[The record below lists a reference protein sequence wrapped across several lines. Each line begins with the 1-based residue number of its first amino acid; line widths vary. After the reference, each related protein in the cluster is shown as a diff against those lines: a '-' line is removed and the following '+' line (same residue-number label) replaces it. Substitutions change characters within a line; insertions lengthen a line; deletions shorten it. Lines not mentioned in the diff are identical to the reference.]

1 MMTGGG
7 LSAAGHVDIRHGHAT
22 CAPGAANPAGLS
34 MFKTCQMQIGSM
46 TKAQQRPLVQ
56 EFRLLATP
64 VVVFLL
70 LFLGFPAIVNLI
82 YSVSDVSFETL
93 RQPELS
99 GFKNFAAVWS
109 DAAFW
114 QASWFSFRFGLLTA
128 VLECALGLFL
138 AIFLSPL
145 IERRSWLMAILMLPL
160 MVAPALVGLMY
171 RLVLHEF
178 VGPVPYYLWTYF
190 GASLSFL
197 GPGSAFWTLVVVE
210 TLQWTPFALLLFY
223 MAYQAIPSE
232 IAEASAMDGARSH
245 HRLWYIELPLMLPT
259 IVVALLIRFIDGFRV
274 FDNVYV
280 LTGSGPGG
288 STASLSIYIY
298 EAFFKQ
304 GAIGKAV
311 AASVILFVVSFA
323 VLYGLNFIAS
333 RRKGASR

>member
-1 MMTGGG
+1 MT
-7 LSAAGHVDIRHGHAT
+7 T
-22 CAPGAANPAGLS
+22 
-34 MFKTCQMQIGSM
+34 KTQPSS
-46 TKAQQRPLVQ
+46 VS
-56 EFRLLATP
+56 EFRLLTIP
-64 VVVFLL
+64 LVVFLL
-70 LFLGFPAIVNLI
+70 VFLGFPAIVNLI
-82 YSVSDVSFETL
+82 YSVSEVSFETL
-93 RQPELS
+93 RSPTLT
-99 GFKNFAAVWS
+99 GFGNFAAVWT

-114 QASWFSFRFGLLTA
+114 QASWFSLRFGLLTA

-138 AIFLSPL
+138 AIFLAPL
-145 IERRSWLMAILMLPL
+145 LEKRSWLMAILMLPL

-178 VGPVPYYLWTYF
+178 AGPVPYYLWAWF

-197 GPGSAFWTLVVVE
+197 GPGSAFWTLIVVE
-210 TLQWTPFALLLFY
+210 TLQWTPFAFLLFY
-223 MAYQAIPSE
+223 MAYQAIPRE
-232 IAEASAMDGARSH
+232 IIEASQMDGALYR
-245 HRLWYIELPLMLPT
+245 HRLWYIELPLMAPT

-311 AASVILFVVSFA
+311 AASVLLFIASFA
-323 VLYGLNFIAS
+323 VLYGLNAIAA
-333 RRKGASR
+333 RRKGAAR

>member
-1 MMTGGG
+1 MT
-7 LSAAGHVDIRHGHAT
+7 T
-22 CAPGAANPAGLS
+22 
-34 MFKTCQMQIGSM
+34 KTHRS
-46 TKAQQRPLVQ
+46 PVS
-56 EFRLLATP
+56 EFRLLTIP
-64 VVVFLL
+64 LVVFLL
-70 LFLGFPAIVNLI
+70 VFLGFPAIVNLV
-82 YSVSDVSFETL
+82 YSVSEVSFETL
-93 RQPELS
+93 RSPEIT
-99 GFKNFAAVWS
+99 GFGNFAAVWS

-114 QASWFSFRFGLLTA
+114 RASWFSVRFGLLTA

-138 AIFLSPL
+138 AIFLAPL
-145 IERRSWLMAILMLPL
+145 LERRSWLMAILMLPL

-178 VGPVPYYLWTYF
+178 AGPVPYYLWAWF

-197 GPGSAFWTLVVVE
+197 GPGSAFWTLIVVE
-210 TLQWTPFALLLFY
+210 TLQWTPFAFLLFY
-223 MAYQAIPSE
+223 MAYQAIPRE
-232 IAEASAMDGARSH
+232 IIEASSMDGARYH
-245 HRLWYIELPLMLPT
+245 HRLWYIELPLMMPT

-311 AASVILFVVSFA
+311 AASVILFAASFA
-323 VLYGLNFIAS
+323 VLYGLNAIAA
-333 RRKGASR
+333 RRKGATR